1 MATQM
6 DQLLQGLSALTQQ
19 NAAAAAAAAQT
30 NQLFQQALT
39 AMQTSFQQQQAA
51 ATPLTPPTVI
61 AKDDKVGACMG
72 KQEPFD
78 GSKSRWTEWSIKTA
92 LVYEDLTKGE
102 GTEALEWAQQQ
113 DKSITGKDLDD
124 ACLANGW
131 DVGKTR
137 DAAQKLRR
145 LIVTN
150 LVGDVFH
157 MLTNVTCGFEAWRA
171 LHAKYSPRTPG
182 TKRQL
187 LMRLIGLGT
196 KPAKNPLQTEAK
208 IVEIDNL
215 VKQYDAAARA
225 TRGSSQLLQD
235 DIKVAVL
242 MSILPDGTRN
252 YLDFTN
258 NAGGAQ
264 NQEYAELRENVL
276 AWAQRSRTTLEER
289 DPKALSKME
298 KDDPMDTSSVE
309 RDEATNKI
317 KKENQELRQQIASME
332 HFSWDSYGWDSWD
345 DDEHQVPLDAI
356 GKGRKG
362 FGGKGSGGKGF
373 GSKGFGKQGKAAG
386 HAGKGS
392 GKMGKGLPAQ
402 FYGYCHSC
410 GIWGHS
416 AKYCRKGSQTN
427 NLEENAEDCKQTH
440 ELGALEEVRGER
452 HLIGSVEVKPTQRDS
467 DRSGQ
472 KKISTRNMWAALAD
486 EERADK
492 CSIEYSSD
500 VSSVSSIE
508 YSSDVSSVSGTSIF
522 EKQDRERFPVLQ
534 HRIGEKAKTS
544 NMPKARSK
552 LNVLE
557 LNNLELNAMNQKRKS
572 KLVVT
577 IDSGAAE
584 SVINGE
590 EAPHVPTLPS
600 PGSLSGVEY
609 VNANGS
615 TMPNRGQ
622 KVVPVRLG
630 DGSACDLKM
639 QVTDVKRTLL
649 SVGKVCDAGHRVV
662 FEATGGYMEHIG
674 SGKKFAF
681 DRVRGV
687 YRMEVDVE
695 NPASGF
701 TRPE

>member
-1 MATQM
+1 
-6 DQLLQGLSALTQQ
+6 
-19 NAAAAAAAAQT
+19 
-30 NQLFQQALT
+30 
-39 AMQTSFQQQQAA
+39 
-51 ATPLTPPTVI
+51 
-61 AKDDKVGACMG
+61 MG
-72 KQEPFD
+72 KQQPFD
-78 GSKSRWTEWSIKTA
+78 GSKTKWTEWSIKTA

-102 GTEALEWAQQQ
+102 GMETLEWAQQQ
-113 DKSITGKDLDD
+113 DKSITGRDLDD
-124 ACLANGW
+124 ACAANGW
-131 DVGKTR
+131 NVDKTR
-137 DAAQKLRR
+137 DAAKKLRR

-171 LHAKYSPRTPG
+171 LHAKYAPRTPG

-225 TRGSSQLLQD
+225 TKGPSQLLQD

-309 RDEATNKI
+309 QEDATDKI
-317 KKENQELRQQIASME
+317 KKEVLELRQQIASME
-332 HFSWDSYGWDSWD
+332 HYSWDNYGWDNWD
-345 DDEHQVPLDAI
+345 SNEQQVPLDAV

-362 FGGKGSGGKGF
+362 FGGKGHGGKGF
-373 GSKGFGKQGKAAG
+373 GSKGFGKQGKGAG
-386 HAGKGS
+386 HAGKGG
-392 GKMGKGLPAQ
+392 GKTGKGLPAQ
-402 FYGYCHSC
+402 FYGYCHNC
-410 GIWGHS
+410 GNWGHS
-416 AKYCRKGSQTN
+416 AKYCKKGPQTN
-427 NLEENAEDCKQTH
+427 NLEENGEDCKQTH
-440 ELGALEEVRGER
+440 ELGVLEEVRGER
-452 HLIGSVEVKPTQRDS
+452 HLIGSVEVSTTDRDIEHT
-467 DRSGQ
+467 GQ
-472 KKISTRNMWAALAD
+472 KKISVHNMWAAFAD
-486 EERADK
+486 EDCVTEYDSEVSRA
-492 CSIEYSSD
+492 SE
-500 VSSVSSIE
+500 SSIYDE
-508 YSSDVSSVSGTSIF
+508 
-522 EKQDRERFPVLQ
+522 QDLERFPVLKQ
-534 HRIGEKAKTS
+534 GVGEKAKKI
-544 NMPKARSK
+544 NMPRAKSK
-552 LNVLE
+552 FKKLE
-557 LNNLELNAMNQKRKS
+557 LNSLELNAMNQKKKS

-584 SVINGE
+584 NVISGK
-590 EAPHVPTLPS
+590 EAPHVPTRPS

-609 VNANGS
+609 VNANGA

-622 KVVPVRLG
+622 KVVPVRLS
-630 DGSACDLKM
+630 DGSACSLKM

-662 FEATGGYMEHIG
+662 FEATGGYMEHIE

-681 DRVRGV
+681 ERVNGV
-687 YRMEVDVE
+687 YRVEVDIE
-695 NPASGF
+695 NLASGF